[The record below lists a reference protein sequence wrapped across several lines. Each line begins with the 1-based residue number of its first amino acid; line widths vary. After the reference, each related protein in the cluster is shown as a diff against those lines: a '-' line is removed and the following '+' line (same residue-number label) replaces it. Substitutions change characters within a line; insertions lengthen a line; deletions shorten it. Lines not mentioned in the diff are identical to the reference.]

1 MEVKR
6 IVSFDALRA
15 IAFMEVCISH
25 MIRTKYNLGG
35 VGVSLFI
42 FLSGFCMYYAYEAK
56 EISCN
61 LKSCVLFSWHKIK
74 KLYAL
79 HILIILLL
87 LIRETIHCMK
97 VGVYDSLL
105 NSDTLV
111 TVLAHICLVQSYIPY
126 EKIYL
131 ALNSVSWYLS
141 CCAFFYFVFPYIKLF
156 INKRIQKINVAIQS
170 IIGVFLIQ
178 ILLRHIVDYIQI
190 NNKNDFLYRFPLYR
204 IFEFIIGCL
213 CGFVFTQMSNEERVE
228 KKRPRNIVN
237 AKICFVIISATQI
250 LLIVFDVLVT
260 SKLRDAKY
268 SGYIITFFSI
278 LIIFFWS
285 WGCLADMMGRWSWVS
300 ILSDLSGYGFLLH
313 GPVMLVVNGF
323 CIKIFG
329 EYKKWS
335 LFSNAVAFLGM
346 LLLSYGYKRLMR
358 SICERK

>member
-1 MEVKR
+1 MKAKR
-6 IVSFDALRA
+6 IVAFDALRA

-25 MIRTKYNLGG
+25 MIHTKYNLGG

-42 FLSGFCMYYAYEAK
+42 FLSGFCMYYAYEEK
-56 EISCN
+56 EITCK
-61 LKSCVLFSWHKIK
+61 LKSCFWFSWHKIK
-74 KLYAL
+74 KLYIL
-79 HILIILLL
+79 HIVIIILL
-87 LIRETIHCMK
+87 LIRELIHCMK
-97 VGVYDSLL
+97 VGVYDALL
-105 NSDTLV
+105 NTDNLV
-111 TVLAHICLVQSYIPY
+111 IVLAHICLVQSYIPCK
-126 EKIYL
+126 KIYL

-141 CCAFFYFVFPYIKLF
+141 CCVFFYFMFPYIKSF
-156 INKRIQKINVAIQS
+156 INKRIQKNVAIQS

-178 ILLRHIVDYIQI
+178 ILLRYIVDYLQI

-213 CGFVFTQMSNEERVE
+213 CGFVFTQMSNEGE
-228 KKRPRNIVN
+228 KHPRNIVN
-237 AKICFVIISATQI
+237 AKICFIIISVTQM

-260 SKLRDAKY
+260 SKLQDTKY
-268 SGYIITFFSI
+268 SGYLITFFSI

-285 WGCLADMMGRWSWVS
+285 WGCLADMMGKWSWVS
-300 ILSDLSGYGFLLH
+300 MLSDLSGYGFLLH
-313 GPVMLVVNGF
+313 GPVMLVVNGI

-346 LLLSYGYKRLMR
+346 LLLSYGYKRLMI